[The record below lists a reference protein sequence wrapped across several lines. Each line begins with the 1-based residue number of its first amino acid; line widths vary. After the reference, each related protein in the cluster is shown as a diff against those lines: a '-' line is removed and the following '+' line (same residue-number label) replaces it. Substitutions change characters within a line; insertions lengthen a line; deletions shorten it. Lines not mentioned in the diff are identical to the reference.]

1 MRVHHLSD
9 SYLPQGILP
18 WQKLIL
24 VYGLGIWA
32 LKYPWPATTCVVLM
46 LLFIPFK
53 SFRLNLLVPA
63 VFVLSFGLAF
73 IQLPGL
79 PSEIPE
85 EISSGKR
92 VVVQGQVEEVSFLPG
107 QRQRITLGDLILGRD
122 EQEQAL
128 PGRLV
133 LTWQDAPDTVFPG
146 QNIQAHLNVRPI
158 HGLANFGVWNSEF
171 FWRTQNVLWRSYVRG
186 EHFWHR
192 LEGVPG
198 KSASLRQSLKER
210 ALSGFELGSLDQDR
224 QQQVQ
229 GLGLALLFGDRYLLD
244 QSLIDSIRLA
254 SLAHSLALSGLH
266 LGIMAG
272 MGFILAALLG
282 WLYPRIYLSLPYL
295 KLGVLLAAPLCLLYL
310 WMGQAPPTLVR
321 SGIMFASWG
330 LFLFLNKRRVLLDG
344 LFLAAGIITI
354 LDPWAVFD
362 LRLQLSLTAVA
373 GIALILPV
381 MESAWRKIK
390 KISESR
396 LLKYFLGLAGVT
408 IAANMAL
415 LPVQAWTFNYLS
427 PYLYLNLIWLPIL
440 GFVILPTGFAGL
452 FISVVPGMSWAGS
465 GLMSISGYFLNYFI
479 VFLEYL
485 QHKDLLHPIITYRPP
500 WQHLMA
506 YWMTLMLII
515 YIHRLNFRNLRL
527 MAGTGLVAILAVLP
541 LFLHQEKGVVLRV
554 LDVGQGQG
562 VVLELPGGTRI
573 MKDGGGSWNPEFD
586 LGRSVVVPSLTWKKW
601 PQELDMVILSH
612 AHVDHYGGLIYPLK
626 YLGAEK
632 YVHNGIWPGEIDS
645 GRIRNALKRQ
655 NIPEKISVL
664 GDVLDFGNGL
674 RLEVLHPDNVE
685 GYDKLNDTSLVMRL
699 VWNNQPLVLI
709 PGDLEAQGIEDLL
722 ETGQDISAQVLLVPH
737 HGSRTS
743 ANPEFYARVNPE
755 TAVVARGF
763 MNRFGLPHQ
772 EVLDITVRKDI
783 DLYDT
788 AKHGEIRISWLSPD
802 SKPQIAWARSR
813 QGPKKVPW
821 WF

>member
-1 MRVHHLSD
+1 M
-9 SYLPQGILP
+9 P

-24 VYGLGIWA
+24 AYALGIWA
-32 LKYPWPATTCVVLM
+32 LKYPWPALTCVLLL

-53 SFRLNLLVPA
+53 ILRLNLLIPG
-63 VFVLSFGLAF
+63 VFALSLGLAF
-73 IQLPGL
+73 IRLPDL

-85 EISSGKR
+85 EISSGQR
-92 VVVQGQVEEVSFLPG
+92 VVVQGQVDEVSFLPG
-107 QRQRITLGDLILGRD
+107 QRQRIVLDDLRLGRG
-122 EQEQAL
+122 ELEEFL

-133 LTWQDAPDTVFPG
+133 WTWQDAPDTVFPG

-192 LEGVPG
+192 IEGVPG
-198 KSASLRQSLKER
+198 KSASFRQSLKER
-210 ALSGFELGSLDQDR
+210 VLSGFELAFLDQNR

-244 QSLIDSIRLA
+244 QSLVDSIRLA

-282 WLYPRIYLSLPYL
+282 WFYPRIYLSLPYL

-381 MESAWRKIK
+381 LKSAWSRIK
-390 KISESR
+390 KISESKI
-396 LLKYFLGLAGVT
+396 LKYFLGLAGVT
-408 IAANMAL
+408 VAANVAL

-427 PYLYLNLIWLPIL
+427 PHLYLNLLWLPVL
-440 GFVILPTGFAGL
+440 GFVVLPAGFAGL
-452 FISVVPGMSWAGS
+452 FISIVPGMGWAGS

-485 QHKDLLHPIITYRPP
+485 QDKDLLHPIITYRPP
-500 WQHLMA
+500 WQHLIA
-506 YWMTLMLII
+506 YWMILMLII
-515 YIHRLNFRNLRL
+515 YMHRLNFRSLRL
-527 MAGTGLVAILAVLP
+527 TAGTGLVAILAVFP
-541 LFLHQEKGVVLRV
+541 IFSSQEKGVVLRV
-554 LDVGQGQG
+554 LDVGQGQAL
-562 VVLELPGGTRI
+562 VLELPGNLRI
-573 MKDGGGSWNPEFD
+573 MNDGGGSWNPDFD
-586 LGRSVVVPSLTWKKW
+586 LGRNVVVPSLTWRKW
-601 PQELDMVILSH
+601 PQSLDQVILSH
-612 AHVDHYGGLIYPLK
+612 AHVDHYGGVIYPLQ
-626 YLGAEK
+626 YLGAGE
-632 YVHNGIWPGEIDS
+632 YVHNGVWPGEIDS
-645 GRIRNALKRQ
+645 RRIRDALKKQ
-655 NIPEKISVL
+655 NVSEKVGVL
-664 GDVLDFGNGL
+664 RDVLDLGNGL
-674 RLEVLHPDNVE
+674 RLEVLHPDNAE
-685 GYDKLNDTSLVMRL
+685 KYDKLNDTSLVLRL
-699 VWNNQPLVLI
+699 AWNSQPLLLI
-709 PGDLEAQGIEDLL
+709 PGDVEAQGIEDLL
-722 ETGQDISAQVLLVPH
+722 ATGQDISAGILLVPH

-743 ANPEFYARVNPE
+743 ENQKFFDLVDPEI
-755 TAVVARGF
+755 AVISRGF
-763 MNRFGLPHQ
+763 MNRFGLPH
-772 EVLDITVRKDI
+772 EEMLEIISLKDI
-783 DLYDT
+783 DLFDT
-788 AKHGEIRISWLSPD
+788 AKHGEIRITWPAPD
-802 SKPQIAWARSR
+802 SNPQVTWARSR
-813 QGPKKVPW
+813 
-821 WF
+821 

>member
-1 MRVHHLSD
+1 MHRFSD

-24 VYGLGIWA
+24 AYGLGIWA
-32 LKYPWPATTCVVLM
+32 LKYPWPAATCVLLL

-53 SFRLNLLVPA
+53 SYRLNLLVPA
-63 VFVLSFGLAF
+63 VFALSLSLTL
-73 IQLPGL
+73 IRLPDL

-85 EISSGKR
+85 EISSGQR

-107 QRQRITLGDLILGRD
+107 QRQRIILSDLILGRD
-122 EQEQAL
+122 EQEQTL

-133 LTWQDAPDTVFPG
+133 LTWQDGPEPLFPG
-146 QNIQAHLNVRPI
+146 QNIQAHLRVRPI

-192 LEGVPG
+192 VDGAPG
-198 KSASLRQSLKER
+198 KSALVRQALKER
-210 ALSGFELGSLDQDR
+210 ALSGFKLNRLPEDR
-224 QQQVQ
+224 QQQVK

-244 QSLIDSIRLA
+244 QSLVDSIRLA

-282 WLYPRIYLSLPYL
+282 WFYPGIYLYLPYL
-295 KLGVLLAAPLCLLYL
+295 KLGILLASPLCLLYL

-373 GIALILPV
+373 GIALVLPGL
-381 MESAWRKIK
+381 SSLWSRIK
-390 KISESR
+390 KINGSKI
-396 LLKYFLGLAGVT
+396 LKYFLGLAGVT
-408 IAANMAL
+408 VAANLAL
-415 LPVQAWTFNYLS
+415 LPIQAWTFNYLS
-427 PYLYLNLIWLPIL
+427 PHLYLNLLWLPIL

-452 FISVVPGMSWAGS
+452 FISTVPGMSWAGS

-485 QHKDLLHPIITYRPP
+485 QYKDLLHPIVTYRPP
-500 WQHLMA
+500 WQHVVA
-506 YWMTLMLII
+506 YWMILMLTI
-515 YIHRLNFRNLRL
+515 YVHRLNVRNLRL
-527 MAGTGLVAILAVLP
+527 MAGTGLVVILAFFP
-541 LFLHQEKGVVLRV
+541 LFSGQEKGVVLRV

-562 VVLELPGGTRI
+562 VVLELPEKRRI
-573 MKDGGGSWNPEFD
+573 MVDGGGSWNPDFD
-586 LGRSVVVPSLTWKKW
+586 LGKNLVVPSLTWRKW
-601 PQELDMVILSH
+601 PQSLDRVILSH
-612 AHVDHYGGLIYPLK
+612 AHGDHYGGVIYPLQ
-626 YLGAEK
+626 YLGAEE
-632 YVHNGIWPGEIDS
+632 YVYNGIWPGEFDS
-645 GRIRNALKRQ
+645 RRIKDALKRQ
-655 NIPEKISVL
+655 NIPEKVSVL
-664 GDVLDFGNGL
+664 GDALDMGNGL
-674 RLEVLHPDNVE
+674 NLEVLHPDNALK
-685 GYDKLNDTSLVMRL
+685 YDKLNDTSLVMRL
-699 VWNNQPLVLI
+699 VWNNQPLILI
-709 PGDLEAQGIEDLL
+709 PGDIEAQGIEDLL

-737 HGSRTS
+737 HGSKTS
-743 ANPEFYARVNPE
+743 ADQKFYDRVSPDM
-755 TAVVARGF
+755 AVVSRGF
-763 MNRFGLPHQ
+763 MNRFGLPHD
-772 EVLDITVRKDI
+772 EVLEIISQKGI
-783 DLYDT
+783 DLFDT
-788 AKHGEIRISWLSPD
+788 AKHGEIRIIWSGPESSPR
-802 SKPQIAWARSR
+802 ITWARSR
-813 QGPKKVPW
+813 QGPSKVPW